1 MPKQIDTILTNI
13 GQLLTMESGGP
24 RSGGSMQDLRV
35 TEDAVIGISDGRI
48 VFAGH
53 QGAEEGYE
61 ARDIIDCGGRL
72 VTPASSIPIPILY
85 SEGPGKKN

>member
-1 MPKQIDTILTNI
+1 
-13 GQLLTMESGGP
+13 
-24 RSGGSMQDLRV
+24 MQDLRV

-72 VTPASSIPIPILY
+72 VTPGLVDPHTHLVFGGS
-85 SEGPGKKN
+85 GKKN

>member
-1 MPKQIDTILTNI
+1 MPKQIDTLLTNI

-24 RSGGSMQDLRV
+24 RSGESMQDLRV

-72 VTPASSIPIPILY
+72 EIGRAHV
-85 SEGPGKKN
+85 